1 MKEANSAQTSSALFG
16 MAWTY
21 EHFGNADFEKMD
33 HLFWCGG
40 NYSDYPPPPPP
51 SPKDPKDEKGIEIDD
66 R

>member
-1 MKEANSAQTSSALFG
+1 MKEASSAQTSSALFG

-21 EHFGNADFEKMD
+21 EHFGKEEFDRMD

-40 NYSDYPPPPPP
+40 NYIDYPPP
-51 SPKDPKDEKGIEIDD
+51 SPTDPKNEKGTESDD